1 MLTIPSQSV
10 RAQVVAAAVVEKIDP
25 ATASTQFGA
34 WKRATHPEL
43 GGSPKTVDANNAQSP
58 AKSQV
63 IAVYRPLLLL
73 INAFYVALRC
83 WWWQQRPLLSLWS
96 DVVPLMA
103 VAFLQWY
110 AYSGILE
117 QAADKSTSSRKAG
130 DNTTSLVGGSNLDLL
145 ALTILVQYGSL
156 FWTRKM
162 YYLLMAVPLF
172 WMYSLYSTFLGGGTR
187 TGSSITNNK
196 QQSTPGLSDQE
207 PTNSEV
213 SDKRQKRAEKRRKKW
228 S

>member
-1 MLTIPSQSV
+1 M
-10 RAQVVAAAVVEKIDP
+10 
-25 ATASTQFGA
+25 
-34 WKRATHPEL
+34 
-43 GGSPKTVDANNAQSP
+43 
-58 AKSQV
+58 

-187 TGSSITNNK
+187 TGSSISNNK